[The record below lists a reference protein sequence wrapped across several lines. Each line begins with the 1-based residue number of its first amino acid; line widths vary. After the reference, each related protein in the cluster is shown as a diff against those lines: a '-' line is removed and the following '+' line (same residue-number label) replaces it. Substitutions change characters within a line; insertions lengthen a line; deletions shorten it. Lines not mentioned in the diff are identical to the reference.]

1 MFSFAFLVKIL
12 FEEAEDNIN
21 EENELTE
28 EQDP

>member
-1 MFSFAFLVKIL
+1 MFSFTFLVKIL

-21 EENELTE
+21 EENELTD